1 MLPAAHLTVDPA
13 YTLAEVDDRL
23 YSSFIEHLGRAVYDG
38 IYCPDHPTA
47 DADGFRQ
54 DVVDLIRPL
63 HIPLM
68 RYPGGNFVSGYR
80 WEDGVGP
87 KDQHPTGSAA
97 PGAPWKPTRW
107 APTSSSAGA
116 ASSAPRS

>member
-63 HIPLM
+63 QPAGILQPSRRQPVQRPAHRPRRQGAFRHPYLVPGQRDGRPLAD
-68 RYPGGNFVSGYR
+68 RP
-80 WEDGVGP
+80 
-87 KDQHPTGSAA
+87 
-97 PGAPWKPTRW
+97 
-107 APTSSSAGA
+107 
-116 ASSAPRS
+116 